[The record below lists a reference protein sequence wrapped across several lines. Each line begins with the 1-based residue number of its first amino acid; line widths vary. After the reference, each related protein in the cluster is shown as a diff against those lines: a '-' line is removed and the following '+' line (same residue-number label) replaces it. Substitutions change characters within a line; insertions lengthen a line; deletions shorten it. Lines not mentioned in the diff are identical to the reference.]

1 MTRYYFHLTVEN
13 GDMLKDDEGESFDHL
28 AGAQQNAKLVA
39 RELEQQ
45 ANLGG
50 RAITVTDVRGEVV
63 FKTPITGGE

>member
-1 MTRYYFHLTVEN
+1 MTRYYFHLTIEN
-13 GDMLKDDEGESFDHL
+13 GDLLKDDEGESFDQL

-39 RELEQQ
+39 RELELR

-63 FKTPITGGE
+63 FRTPITGEE